1 MKIDLLAIPVL
12 MISRVHKTPRLMV
25 PSGQFVLNG
34 MSEEGAIVD
43 HTPLDVTI
51 IKSIAIDPQ
60 KGQGCATGHI
70 LASGVAQLSA
80 GPVLVLE
87 EDVRTTPHL
96 QRYLDIPEDAD
107 AVHLNTSCHPKG
119 GLVWTPVSDELVRHR
134 NMLSNHAILHVTKR
148 YTESLIEACSYA
160 ILNVVN
166 SDVMRVNIQIER
178 RLNIYGVRKPWFVK
192 EGKLEH
198 DTSHEFIDP

>member
-25 PSGQFVLNG
+25 PDYNRSP
-34 MSEEGAIVD
+34 EIAEPD
-43 HTPLDVTI
+43 WTPLEVTI
-51 IKSIAIDPQ
+51 IKSIAIDPL

-70 LASGVAQLSA
+70 LACGVAQLHA

-87 EDVRTTPHL
+87 EDVRVSQHI
-96 QRYLDIPEDAD
+96 QRFLEVPEDAD
-107 AVHLNTSCHPKG
+107 AVHLNTSCHPKQ
-119 GLVWTPVSDELVRHR
+119 GLVWKPVSDELVRHR

-148 YTESLIEACSYA
+148 YTESLIEACSFA
-160 ILNVVN
+160 ISGACN
-166 SDVMRVNIQIER
+166 SDIMRVNMQIER
-178 RLNIYGVRKPWFVK
+178 KLNIYGVRKPWFIQ

-198 DTSHEFIDP
+198 DTSYEFIDS